1 MVFVFY
7 VILVH
12 IIHLKHK
19 PGLFDF
25 VDGKIMEQILE
36 YMYAYAESKKES
48 KKGWHYQFY
57 VKKQVGKSH
66 QFASIGDLILLE
78 IHDVLKKSFE
88 YSKATSSLSPRRPT
102 DLPAHWAS

>member
-48 KKGWHYQFY
+48 KKGWHYQFHM
-57 VKKQVGKSH
+57 KKQVGKSH

-78 IHDVLKKSFE
+78 IHDVLKKKLWIQQGHQFSI
-88 YSKATSSLSPRRPT
+88 T
-102 DLPAHWAS
+102 